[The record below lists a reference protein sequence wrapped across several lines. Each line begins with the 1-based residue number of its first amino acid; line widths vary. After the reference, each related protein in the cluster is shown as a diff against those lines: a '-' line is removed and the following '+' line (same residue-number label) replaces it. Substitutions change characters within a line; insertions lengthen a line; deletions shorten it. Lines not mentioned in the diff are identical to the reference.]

1 MTSRRKTAL
10 REDPL
15 RRVVREACHRLTEE
29 MKQQGLVVVVA
40 VRTRDAGH
48 AHVAVDETILR
59 AEPAGL
65 AGRAAS
71 REGLGTLSGFPS
83 QIVEGGPT
91 VHDLCRSVNDT
102 IDRFLRKS
110 PSVEFER
117 DEVN

>member
-1 MTSRRKTAL
+1 
-10 REDPL
+10 
-15 RRVVREACHRLTEE
+15 
-29 MKQQGLVVVVA
+29 
-40 VRTRDAGH
+40 
-48 AHVAVDETILR
+48 
-59 AEPAGL
+59 
-65 AGRAAS
+65 
-71 REGLGTLSGFPS
+71 LGTLSGFPS